1 MMIQDKVL
9 LLGQKEIKSMIF
21 VYSAFGKKVN
31 TINLSDKLNT
41 PKEKLRWAFLQFTPE
56 EDLLLISTDGT
67 MYLIDPLTGDDREK
81 PVNLGSEF
89 TSRSIVDAKMFDNSI
104 VFRNSQN

>member
-1 MMIQDKVL
+1 MIY
-9 LLGQKEIKSMIF
+9 
-21 VYSAFGKKVN
+21 VYSAFGKKIN
-31 TINLSDKLNT
+31 TINLADKLNT

-89 TSRSIVDAKMFDNSI
+89 T
-104 VFRNSQN
+104 